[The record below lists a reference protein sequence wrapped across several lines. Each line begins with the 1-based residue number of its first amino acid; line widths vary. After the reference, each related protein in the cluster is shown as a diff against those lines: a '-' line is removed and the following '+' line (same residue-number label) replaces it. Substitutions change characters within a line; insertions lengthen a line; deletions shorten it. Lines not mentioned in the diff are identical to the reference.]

1 MLKSHKYLKY
11 YFMTLSKTLSKK
23 IVYKSIKDYT
33 KTGSNKTVQLLKPKS
48 MWNLAFFDISMF
60 QKTSNKIIKF

>member
-1 MLKSHKYLKY
+1 
-11 YFMTLSKTLSKK
+11 MTLSKTLSKK

-48 MWNLAFFDISMF
+48 MWNLAFFDISRF